1 MLLKSFLHVLVFEE
15 KFEPIE
21 STERMCKMF
30 KKKAL
35 SANRGQGLQDLTK
48 GWEHCLTISQHTPSW
63 GEVCW
68 VNPTP
73 STINYSKNNRCDVGS
88 KILTIQ

>member
-21 STERMCKMF
+21 STERMYKMF

-35 SANRGQGLQDLTK
+35 SANRGPTGSYQGLGALFNDITTYPFL
-48 GWEHCLTISQHTPSW
+48 G
-63 GEVCW
+63 
-68 VNPTP
+68 
-73 STINYSKNNRCDVGS
+73 
-88 KILTIQ
+88 